1 MTRTKKL
8 HYGLLG
14 SLAVC
19 VLLFIAI
26 LVLGIGKLE
35 SKSHQLS
42 DLRLQSRVVDDQ
54 LASLTQAKAEVSK
67 YAYFKD
73 VAKSVIPSD
82 KDQAQAVVDIFKMA
96 DESGISLQNVAF
108 PASTLGVINSSG
120 ATSSSSTAVTKAV
133 LSQAKPV
140 PGISGLY
147 YIEITITPETGNQVP
162 ADRLATYA
170 KMLDFL
176 KRIENNRRT
185 AQIAQVNIQP
195 IANSPYVNFTLNINI
210 FIKP

>member
-1 MTRTKKL
+1 MSNSKKI

-14 SLAVC
+14 TLALCGV
-19 VLLFIAI
+19 LFIAI
-26 LVLGIGKLE
+26 LILGLGKLE
-35 SKSHQLS
+35 VKSKQLS
-42 DLRLQSRVVDDQ
+42 NLRLQSRVVDDQ
-54 LASLTQAKAEVSK
+54 LASLTQAKAEVNK

-108 PASTLGVINSSG
+108 PASTLGVTSSSG
-120 ATSSSSTAVTKAV
+120 ATSSSSVTITKAV

-140 PGISGLY
+140 TGISGLY
-147 YIEITITPETGNQVP
+147 YIEITVTPETGNQVSASKLP
-162 ADRLATYA
+162 TYA

-176 KRIENNRRT
+176 QRIENNRRT
-185 AQIAQVNIQP
+185 AQITQVNIQP
-195 IANSPYVNFTLNINI
+195 IANSPYVNFTLNLNI